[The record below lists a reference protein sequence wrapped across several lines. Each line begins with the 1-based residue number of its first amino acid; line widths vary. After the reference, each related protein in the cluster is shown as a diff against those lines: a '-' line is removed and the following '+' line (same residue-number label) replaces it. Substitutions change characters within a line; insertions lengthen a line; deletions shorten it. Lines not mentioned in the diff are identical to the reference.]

1 MRESRSCCS
10 RSFWIS
16 VPLKMDTD
24 SKDREPLA
32 ATESAPAPA
41 ENASFPWE
49 TGKLMT
55 PPKHVAEVVPSL
67 CTPEASKTPLN
78 FSTVT
83 MEQLGITP
91 ESFVQRS
98 AGKSASSCLK
108 KCRRRSAF
116 GTRGSPETNHLIRF
130 IAQQRSLKSAGKSP
144 LAQDT
149 LFQGSPGLYGN
160 GISLRE
166 RISAFQSAFHSIKEH
181 EQMPGCPD
189 FSEVP
194 RKMEAANLKENV
206 ECQQLEFPAERPSKR
221 RRLSSQNVSDEEL
234 TEAEDRVM
242 ALHIFNIDTG
252 RVCTLETST
261 GFSKKSSEVDP
272 AHPGCL
278 VKEPVPLLE
287 LTKASH
293 GLKAADCV
301 EGKRWEDTAFDTLTA
316 EMNLQTVPD
325 VRSPACPA
333 YKRDFPST
341 ETFVLRSVLK
351 KPSVKLY
358 LESLQEHHDNLC
370 DDGTPSIIPHLANCC
385 KEQKAEDP
393 NYKASAFLNMRK
405 RKRVTFGEELSPEV
419 FDESLPANT
428 PLRKGGT
435 PVRKTDLS
443 GGSPLLLER
452 SPILQQLSQP
462 NFDEKGENLE
472 NIEPLDITFTSGT
485 ATKSPIPETLSGTD
499 TFSSSNNH
507 EKLSCNVRPT
517 RTSNRKKQLTSFV
530 EENVCHL
537 LNTETQP
544 CKEKKIDRRKPQESK
559 HTSRALPKKSRVT
572 VKSCRKKKGRGKKG
586 VQKSLYGKRDI
597 ASKKPLLSPIPEL
610 PEVSD
615 MTPSAPG
622 PWRMWSDDFNSND
635 KFEEMK
641 LPKNP
646 VTRENL
652 LPQTPEDLHMN
663 QSLNK
668 CDMSEFYRSYMK
680 NPSSFGANTMDIN
693 KIKNAPKVENNLKS
707 EMELNTGNE
716 NEISHIYCSSVTE
729 AHVMSDN
736 SKPDLFLQCQ
746 ELSASGQNAESL
758 CRIFKIPEDIKCEK
772 QDDIL
777 VATKGKPQCNHFM
790 SDSQTEYNY
799 VENVLIENQKCES
812 SGEDVG
818 KEITEQSSV
827 TICSSRKQRRR
838 SVHCSHRQSL
848 PLEGNSNHKSPD
860 SSDSSVGISIENSEL
875 YEDLSNA
882 IEQSFQRT
890 NGDIKVRRSTRLQK
904 DSDKNEGLVWIS
916 VPLAS
921 QKTRRRTVC
930 GADSRGLEDRSPRR
944 ETVSPGSGSENPQG
958 PAANSSNPPEKRRR
972 RSFCA
977 STVANTETP
986 GQPKCCR
993 RSTFLKKGKGA
1004 LTGLERV
1011 GPSGELKQ

>member
-1 MRESRSCCS
+1 
-10 RSFWIS
+10 
-16 VPLKMDTD
+16 MDTD

-32 ATESAPAPA
+32 AMESAPAPA

-83 MEQLGITP
+83 IEQLGITP

-98 AGKSASSCLK
+98 AGKSASSFLK
-108 KCRRRSAF
+108 KCRRRSAV

-149 LFQGSPGLYGN
+149 PFQGSPGLYGN

-166 RISAFQSAFHSIKEH
+166 RISAFQSVFHSIKEH
-181 EQMPGCPD
+181 EQVPGQPD
-189 FSEVP
+189 FSDVP
-194 RKMEAANLKENV
+194 RKMEAANPKEN
-206 ECQQLEFPAERPSKR
+206 LESQRPENPAEMPSKR
-221 RRLSSQNVSDEEL
+221 RRVSSQNVSDEEL

-242 ALHIFNIDTG
+242 ALHIFNVDTG
-252 RVCTLETST
+252 R
-261 GFSKKSSEVDP
+261 KSSEVDP

-278 VKEPVPLLE
+278 E
-287 LTKASH
+287 LTKASQ
-293 GLKAADCV
+293 GLKVADCV
-301 EGKRWEDTAFDTLTA
+301 EGERWEDTVSFGTLTT
-316 EMNLQTVPD
+316 EMNLPTVPNI
-325 VRSPACPA
+325 RSPACPA

-351 KPSVKLY
+351 KPSVKPY
-358 LESLQEHHDNLC
+358 LESLQEHHDNVC

-385 KEQKAEDP
+385 KEQKAEDQ

-443 GGSPLLLER
+443 GGSPLPLEQ

-472 NIEPLDITFTSGT
+472 NIEPLHITFTSGT
-485 ATKSPIPETLSGTD
+485 PTKSPIPEILSGTD

-507 EKLSCNVRPT
+507 EKLSCNVRLT

-544 CKEKKIDRRKPQESK
+544 CKEKKINQRKPQESK
-559 HTSRALPKKSRVT
+559 HASRALPKKSQVSI
-572 VKSCRKKKGRGKKG
+572 KSCRKRKGRGKKG

-610 PEVSD
+610 PEVSET
-615 MTPSAPG
+615 TPSAPG

-652 LPQTPEDLHMN
+652 LPQNPEDLHMN

-668 CDMSEFYRSYMK
+668 CDMSEFYHSYMK
-680 NPSSFGANTMDIN
+680 NPSSFGANTMDIS

-707 EMELNTGNE
+707 EMELNNGNE
-716 NEISHIYCSSVTE
+716 NENSHTYCSSVTE
-729 AHVMSDN
+729 AHVVSDN

-746 ELSASGQNAESL
+746 ELSATGQNAESL
-758 CRIFKIPEDIKCEK
+758 CRVFKIPEDIKCEK

-777 VATKGKPQCNHFM
+777 EATKGKPQCNHFM
-790 SDSQTEYNY
+790 SDSQNEYNCS
-799 VENVLIENQKCES
+799 ENVLIENQKCES

-818 KEITEQSSV
+818 KAIMEQSNV
-827 TICSSRKQRRR
+827 TSCSSRKQRRHP
-838 SVHCSHRQSL
+838 VHCSHRQSL
-848 PLEGNSNHKSPD
+848 PLQGSGSHKSPD
-860 SSDSSVGISIENSEL
+860 GSGSSVGISTENSKL

-916 VPLAS
+916 VPLTS
-921 QKTRRRTVC
+921 QKTRRRTIC
-930 GADSRGLEDRSPRR
+930 TADSRGLEDRSPRR
-944 ETVSPGSGSENPQG
+944 ETVSSGSGNENPKG
-958 PAANSSNPPEKRRR
+958 PAADSSDPSEKRRR

-986 GQPKCCR
+986 GEPKGYR
-993 RSTFLKKGKGA
+993 RSTFLKKGEGA
-1004 LTGLERV
+1004 LTGLERL
-1011 GPSGELKQ
+1011 GPGGELKQ